1 MNNYNWQDMIEDEPQ
16 SIWKTIGQVLC
27 GLAFVAMFLFAAAI
41 GSAYED
47 HVRCLNGYEEVCIPE
62 DFQ

>member
-1 MNNYNWQDMIEDEPQ
+1 MNKYNWQDMIEDEPQ

-27 GLAFVAMFLFAAAI
+27 CLAFVVMFFFAAAI

-62 DFQ
+62 DFE

>member
-1 MNNYNWQDMIEDEPQ
+1 MNKYNWQDMIEDEPQ

-27 GLAFVAMFLFAAAI
+27 FLAFVIMFLFAAAI

-62 DFQ
+62 DFK